1 MAVIY
6 SPRDIAM
13 HVRSALEFQEQYA
26 AGKNPN
32 DPSLL
37 QDRLA
42 RTIPG
47 ELIPAL
53 KQVYKDL
60 LGISAEWQQKAF
72 QAALKDAAENGTLL
86 AGFPAEVWIIWGELF
101 LSVLQMLNTPHPTLG
116 VTPIDVLLDDY
127 IPSKVQIL
135 PPTPEP
141 EPEPAPA
148 PEPIPPEEPT
158 PEP

>member
-13 HVRSALEFQEQYA
+13 LVRSALEFQEQYA
-26 AGKNPN
+26 AGRNPN

-72 QAALKDAAENGTLL
+72 QTALKDAAENGTLL
-86 AGFPAEVWIIWGELF
+86 AGFPATVWITWGELF
-101 LSVLQMLNTPHPTLG
+101 LSVLQMLNTPHQTLG
-116 VTPIDVLLDDY
+116 VTPIDVLLNDY
-127 IPSKVQIL
+127 IPSKVQEVL
-135 PPTPEP
+135 SPPV
-141 EPEPAPA
+141 EPEPAPEPT
-148 PEPIPPEEPT
+148 PEEPEPT